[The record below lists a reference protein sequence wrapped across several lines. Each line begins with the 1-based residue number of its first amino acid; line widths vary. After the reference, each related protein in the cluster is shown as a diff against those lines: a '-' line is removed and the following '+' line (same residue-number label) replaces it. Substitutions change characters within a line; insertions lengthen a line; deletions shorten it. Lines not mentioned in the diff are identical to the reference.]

1 MDTNYKSMANVIR
14 IKSWRKAIPVVLDD
28 RLTVLK
34 IQRQPIFHNVN
45 NEYVEDQSESDLL
58 IRMAEQFPKPMM
70 LSSLILLQ
78 FNSYAACYE
87 AMTELKLNHLPCH
100 ENNLKFT
107 KRELR
112 SKINLMETGAPL
124 RYRDDKP
131 TKIESIE
138 RLH

>member
-58 IRMAEQFPKPMM
+58 IRMAE
-70 LSSLILLQ
+70 
-78 FNSYAACYE
+78 
-87 AMTELKLNHLPCH
+87 
-100 ENNLKFT
+100 
-107 KRELR
+107 
-112 SKINLMETGAPL
+112 
-124 RYRDDKP
+124 
-131 TKIESIE
+131 
-138 RLH
+138 